1 MGSRQA
7 QEGGKKMK
15 RETSLTVA
23 TLHTAVD
30 FIVEKSGQ
38 DVCQICAFYCKRS
51 QAESFEQDE
60 NVEPCVWRRTQGNV
74 ACRDGIIEK
83 IQMDILRGGNVNV

>member
-1 MGSRQA
+1 
-7 QEGGKKMK
+7 MK
-15 RETSLTVA
+15 GIECSKSLIVR

-38 DVCQICAFYCKRS
+38 DVCQICAYYCERS
-51 QAESFEQDE
+51 QAESFERDE

-83 IQMDILRGGNVNV
+83 IQMDILRGGNDDENKED